1 MTTKTQPAPGM
12 RRCIGSKTYGIE
24 PHEAPVEDFPTQ
36 PSQRD
41 GLGRMCRTHWTEYT
55 RALGQARRAK
65 SPFALPEP
73 TPPHDA
79 LVVEPARTTVE
90 LSPSLRAS
98 LNFAAGISRQ
108 RRARGTPE
116 PIRTRTPKRKGAAVP
131 ASDSQGDAG

>member
-24 PHEAPVEDFPTQ
+24 PHEAPIEDFPAQ

-41 GLGRMCRTHWTEYT
+41 GLGRMCKRHWTAYT

-65 SPFALPEP
+65 RPCALSEP
-73 TPPHDA
+73 TPPQNA
-79 LVVEPARTTVE
+79 LVAEPARTAVE

-98 LNFAAGISRQ
+98 MNFAAGISRQ

-116 PIRTRTPKRKGAAVP
+116 PIRTRTLKRKGAAVP
-131 ASDSQGDAG
+131 TADAQGDAG